1 MTAEPIALLFD
12 LDQTLHD
19 EPLFVRHRLA
29 VCAETMARRHTPGRE
44 AEAVAHVLCEH
55 DRGRRG
61 DNLDDLASSL
71 GLTETGV
78 AVQEALSLYRGLR
91 DARSVFPGVP
101 TLLAWL
107 RRSAR
112 LGLVTN
118 GQPEAQQQKI
128 DALDL
133 REHFDVVITAA
144 ERGPSHAKPHPWGV
158 LAALSAL
165 AVPGSRA
172 CLVGD
177 DPVDVRAASA
187 AGVHPVWISGGR
199 TWSDDQYGPRW
210 IHPTFSSF
218 CAAFSDAIEPV
229 LREGGG

>member
-29 VCAETMARRHTPGRE
+29 VCAEAMARRHAPGRE
-44 AEAVAHVLCEH
+44 AEAVVHVLCEH

-61 DNLDDLASSL
+61 DNLDDLASIL
-71 GLTETGV
+71 GLKETSV
-78 AVQEALSLYRGLR
+78 AVRDSLSLYRGLQ
-91 DARSVFPGVP
+91 DDRSVFPGVP
-101 TLLAWL
+101 TLLSWL

-118 GQPEAQQQKI
+118 GQPEAQQLKVG
-128 DALDL
+128 ALGL

-144 ERGPSHAKPHPWGV
+144 ERGPSYAKPHPWGV
-158 LAALSAL
+158 LSALSAL
-165 AVPGSRA
+165 SVPGCRA

-199 TWSDDQYGPRW
+199 SWSDGRCSPRW
-210 IHPTFSSF
+210 IHPTFASF

-229 LREGGG
+229 LREGGR